1 MTKKQQE
8 AVLLKIETIHKE
20 FDQRLDAIEKVL
32 ILQEENLR
40 THMKRSDNLE
50 KLVDKLRAE
59 DIKSLTTHVNMVEG
73 GLKLLGVISLI
84 IGILVPIISALVFFF
99 R

>member
-8 AVLLKIETIHKE
+8 AVLTKIEAIHKE
-20 FDQRLDAIEKVL
+20 FDGRLDAIEKVL

-50 KLVDKLRAE
+50 KLVDKLRDE
-59 DIKSLTTHVNMVEG
+59 DIKPLSKHVNMVEG
-73 GLKLLGVISLI
+73 ALKLLGVLSIVTGIIAAVISVL
-84 IGILVPIISALVFFF
+84 AFFF
-99 R
+99 Q

>member
-8 AVLLKIETIHKE
+8 AVLFKIETIHKE

-50 KLVDKLRAE
+50 KLVDKLRDE
-59 DIKSLTTHVNMVEG
+59 DIKPLTKHVSMIEG
-73 GLKLLGVISLI
+73 ALKLLGVISLI
-84 IGILVPIISALVFFF
+84 TGMVVSVISVLGFFS
-99 R
+99 

>member
-8 AVLLKIETIHKE
+8 AVLFKIETIHKE
-20 FDQRLDAIEKVL
+20 FDQRLDAIEQVL

-50 KLVDKLRAE
+50 KLVDKLRDE
-59 DIKSLTTHVNMVEG
+59 DIKPLTKHVSMIEG
-73 GLKLLGVISLI
+73 ALKLLGVISLI
-84 IGILVPIISALVFFF
+84 TGMVVSVISVLGFFS
-99 R
+99 